1 MGQVPLFLHCDE
13 TELRVRKAER
23 SKAVHPMVTRKQQ
36 KSVYANRLV
45 PFVPPPP
52 PYYWMVL
59 ATFRVGFLSLSL
71 APTDTTE
78 LSFSSFSGISKPNE
92 ANNEE

>member
-13 TELRVRKAER
+13 TELRVRKAQR
-23 SKAVHPMVTRKQQ
+23 RKAVHPMVTRKQQ
-36 KSVYANRLV
+36 KSIYANKLI

-59 ATFRVGFLSLSL
+59 STFRVGFLPLSL